1 MAGLNYHHLRHFR
14 AIARAGGLT
23 AAAERLNIAP
33 SALSTQLRLLE
44 AALGQTLFER
54 RAKRLDLTEAG
65 RIALDH
71 AEAIFRTGDELLD
84 TLKGR
89 GPDARRVLRIG
100 AITTLSRNF
109 QLELLRP
116 MIGRGDVELVVHSG
130 HLRDLLAQL
139 DALTLDAVL
148 SNAPVARDAEKD
160 WTSRLLDEQPVSLV
174 GRKPKRARPF
184 NFPEDLRET
193 PILLPALGSSIRAGF
208 DLLMDQAGIRPIIM
222 AEVDDMAMLRLLAR
236 ESPGVAL
243 VPPIVVRD
251 ELRDGLLVERCR
263 VPGLV
268 EGFYAITRSRRFPNP
283 LLAELLAKK
292 GPPAAGVT
300 DPRPHDKGFI
310 I

>member
-1 MAGLNYHHLRHFR
+1 MAHLNYHHLRHFW
-14 AIARAGGLT
+14 AVAREGGLT
-23 AAAERLNIAP
+23 RAAQRLNIAP

-44 AALGQTLFER
+44 EALGQALFER
-54 RAKRLDLTEAG
+54 RNKRLELTEAG

-71 AEAIFRTGDELLD
+71 AETIFRTGDELLD

-89 GPDARRVLRIG
+89 GPSARRVLRIG

-116 MIGRGDVELVVHSG
+116 LIGRGDVELVVHSG

-174 GRKPKRARPF
+174 GRKPRGGREF
-184 NFPEDLRET
+184 RFPDDLRGT

-208 DLLMDQAGIRPIIM
+208 DLIMDQAGIRPIIL

-236 ESPGVAL
+236 ESPGVTL

-251 ELRDGLLVERCR
+251 ELRSGLLVERCR

-283 LLAELLAKK
+283 LLAELLK
-292 GPPAAGVT
+292 
-300 DPRPHDKGFI
+300 
-310 I
+310 

>member
-1 MAGLNYHHLRHFR
+1 MAQLNYHHLRHFR
-14 AIARAGGLT
+14 AVAREGGLT
-23 AAAERLNIAP
+23 RAAQRLNIAP

-44 AALGQTLFER
+44 EALGQTLFER
-54 RAKRLDLTEAG
+54 RNKRLDLTEAG

-71 AEAIFRTGDELLD
+71 AETIFRTGDELLD

-89 GPDARRVLRIG
+89 GPAARRVLRIG

-109 QLELLRP
+109 QMERLRP
-116 MIGRGDVELVVHSG
+116 LIGRGDVELVIHSG

-139 DALTLDAVL
+139 DALALDAVL

-174 GRKPKRARPF
+174 GRKPRRARAF
-184 NFPEDLRET
+184 RFPEDLRET
-193 PILLPALGSSIRAGF
+193 PILLPAPGSSIRAGF
-208 DLLMDQAGIRPIIM
+208 DLLMDQAGIRPIIL

-236 ESPGVAL
+236 ESPGVTL

-251 ELRDGLLVERCR
+251 ELKAGLLVERCT
-263 VPGLV
+263 VPGLR

-283 LLAELLAKK
+283 LLAELLK
-292 GPPAAGVT
+292 
-300 DPRPHDKGFI
+300 
-310 I
+310 

>member
-1 MAGLNYHHLRHFR
+1 MAGLNYHHLRYFW
-14 AIARAGGLT
+14 AIAREGSLT
-23 AAAERLNIAP
+23 RAAARLNIVQ
-33 SALSTQLRLLE
+33 SALSTQLAALE
-44 AALGQTLFER
+44 AQLGQKLFTR
-54 RAKRLDLTEAG
+54 VGKRLELTEAG

-71 AEAIFRTGDELLD
+71 AETIFRTGDELLD

-89 GPDARRVLRIG
+89 GPGARRVLRIG

-116 MIGRGDVELVVHSG
+116 LIGRGDVELVVHSG

-174 GRKPKRARPF
+174 GRKPKRARAF
-184 NFPEDLRET
+184 RFPDDLRET

-208 DLLMDQAGIRPIIM
+208 DLLMDQAGIRPIIL

-243 VPPIVVRD
+243 VPPVVVRD
-251 ELRDGLLVERCR
+251 ELRQGILVERCQ

-283 LLAELLAKK
+283 LLAELLK
-292 GPPAAGVT
+292 
-300 DPRPHDKGFI
+300 
-310 I
+310 